1 MSAPKWKTGRVHFAL
16 HTRPAVDGPCPGI
29 VPRWRQHRTPGPTPS
44 SIRPF
49 GGATP
54 RSLMRALRT
63 ADYPR
68 TSGQGE
74 QLNFMLRPPPPGFP
88 GHPFAARP
96 PEPARRNHGQS
107 VAKPDQTGCF
117 PQTEPFGS
125 GSAQGAGVSPRRTI
139 PREMLS
145 YPARWF
151 RTSTLYSVR
160 QASPIKQTPTID
172 CVRSRPARARRRL

>member
-1 MSAPKWKTGRVHFAL
+1 MENGSGAFAL

-29 VPRWRQHRTPGPTPS
+29 VPRWRRHRTLGLTLS

-54 RSLMRALRT
+54 RSLTRAIRT

-96 PEPARRNHGQS
+96 PEPARRNHGAIRGQARS
-107 VAKPDQTGCF
+107 NGVF
-117 PQTEPFGS
+117 PQTEPLRLGFGTGRGGVPPPDHPERYALIPCTLVQNYHALLDS
-125 GSAQGAGVSPRRTI
+125 PSESYRGVAVCLVVGGAP
-139 PREMLS
+139 
-145 YPARWF
+145 
-151 RTSTLYSVR
+151 
-160 QASPIKQTPTID
+160 TPPPTTG
-172 CVRSRPARARRRL
+172 